1 MVLDKEGPSD
11 FSPPPS
17 FLAIALAA
25 HPGRPFGPIWP
36 TYTPHM
42 PSNYPL
48 SPPPRPLRFGSLRYW
63 QRADRK
69 FAKFTKRT
77 LLTCEPK
84 RHHRC
89 WSVGILGPPYHYYR
103 YSGKLL
109 AFSCK
114 LALFARKFRFYCVF
128 STLFFPGKE
137 PLL

>member
-17 FLAIALAA
+17 FLAIA
-25 HPGRPFGPIWP
+25 PGGRPGCPVWADMAHLHTP
-36 TYTPHM
+36 YTLKL
-42 PSNYPL
+42 PL
-48 SPPPRPLRFGSLRYW
+48 SPPPRPLHFGSLRYW

-89 WSVGILGPPYHYYR
+89 WSVGILGRPYHYYR
-103 YSGKLL
+103 YSGKLI
-109 AFSCK
+109 AFPCK